1 MNPRKIKLNSMK
13 LLLSL
18 GLTGSVFSAVAN
30 ETITIGASPVPH
42 AEMLKFIKPAL
53 AKQGYDLKITEFSDY
68 ITPNLAVTQKQL
80 DANFFQHQ
88 PYLDQYNKDHGTN
101 LVTLVKV
108 HLEPMGVYANKNS
121 EAKFIQSKKA
131 TDILKGSKIGVPNDP
146 TNEGRALNILQA
158 NGILKIKADVAYP
171 TKKDIATNP
180 YNVQIVE
187 LDPAMLPRSLAGK
200 QIDLALINSN
210 FALLANLKPTRDAV
224 ILESINSPFA
234 NIVAVRPDE
243 LNQPK
248 MKALAKALT
257 SPEMKKF
264 IEQQYNG
271 AVIPAFQ

>member
-1 MNPRKIKLNSMK
+1 MKKI
-13 LLLSL
+13 LLTLGITACSL
-18 GLTGSVFSAVAN
+18 ANVMAN

-42 AEMLKFIKPAL
+42 AEMLKFVKPAL

-101 LVTLVKV
+101 LVALVKV
-108 HLEPMGVYANKNS
+108 HLEPMGIYANKTT
-121 EAKFIQSKKA
+121 EAKFITSKKA
-131 TDILKGSKIGVPNDP
+131 TDIVKGSKIGVPNDP

-158 NGILKIKADVAYP
+158 NGFIKVKAGVAYP
-171 TKKDIATNP
+171 TKKDVTANP
-180 YNVQIVE
+180 YNIQFVE

-200 QIDLALINSN
+200 QLDLAVINSN
-210 FALLANLKPTRDAV
+210 FALSANLKPTKDAV
-224 ILESINSPFA
+224 LLEGKNSPFA
-234 NIVAVRPDE
+234 NIVVVRPDE

-264 IEQQYNG
+264 IEQKYDG
-271 AVIPAFQ
+271 AVIPAF

>member
-1 MNPRKIKLNSMK
+1 MNQSNTNFIKKIILT
-13 LLLSL
+13 LSL
-18 GLTGSVFSAVAN
+18 TSCAFSVLAD

-42 AEMLKFIKPAL
+42 AEMLKFVKPAL

-88 PYLDQYNKDHGTN
+88 PYLTQYNKDHKTN
-101 LVTLVKV
+101 LVALVKV
-108 HLEPMGVYANKNS
+108 HLEPMGVYANKTS
-121 EAKFIQSKKA
+121 EAKFVQSKKA
-131 TDILKGSKIGVPNDP
+131 SDILKGSKIGVPNDP

-158 NGILKIKADVAYP
+158 NGVIKIKAGIVYP
-171 TKKDIATNP
+171 TKKDIVGNP

-200 QIDLALINSN
+200 QIDLAVINSN

-224 ILESINSPFA
+224 ILETKDSPFA
-234 NIVAVRPDE
+234 NIVVVRPDE

-248 MKALAKALT
+248 MKALAKVLT

-271 AVIPAFQ
+271 AVIPAF

>member
-1 MNPRKIKLNSMK
+1 MNQSNTNFIKKIILTLN
-13 LLLSL
+13 
-18 GLTGSVFSAVAN
+18 LTVSSFTVFAN

-42 AEMLKFIKPAL
+42 AEMLKFVKPTL

-88 PYLDQYNKDHGTN
+88 PYLTQYNKDHKTN
-101 LVTLVKV
+101 LVALVKV
-108 HLEPMGVYANKNS
+108 HLEPMGVYANKTS
-121 EAKFIQSKKA
+121 EAKFVQSKKA
-131 TDILKGSKIGVPNDP
+131 SDILTGSKIGVPNDP

-158 NGILKIKADVAYP
+158 NGVIKIKAGVVYP
-171 TKKDIATNP
+171 TKKDIIGNP
-180 YNVQIVE
+180 YNIQIVE

-200 QIDLALINSN
+200 QIDLAVINSN
-210 FALLANLKPTRDAV
+210 FAMLANLKPTRDAV
-224 ILESINSPFA
+224 ILETKDSPFA
-234 NIVAVRPDE
+234 NIVVVRPDE
-243 LNQPK
+243 LNQPR

-271 AVIPAFQ
+271 AVIPAF

>member
-1 MNPRKIKLNSMK
+1 MNKSNINFIKKITIA
-13 LLLSL
+13 LSF
-18 GLTGSVFSAVAN
+18 TGCLSTAFAN

-42 AEMLKFIKPAL
+42 AEMLKFVKPTL

-88 PYLDQYNKDHGTN
+88 PYLTEYNKDHKTN
-101 LVTLVKV
+101 LVALVKV
-108 HLEPMGVYANKNS
+108 HLEPMGVYANKTS

-131 TDILKGSKIGVPNDP
+131 NDILKGSKIGVPNDP

-158 NGILKIKADVAYP
+158 NGIVEIKAGVVYP
-171 TKKDIATNP
+171 TKKDIIGNP

-200 QIDLALINSN
+200 QIDLAVINSN

-224 ILESINSPFA
+224 ILETKDSPFA
-234 NIVAVRPDE
+234 NIVVVRPDE

-271 AVIPAFQ
+271 AVIPAF

>member
-1 MNPRKIKLNSMK
+1 MNKSNINFIKKITIA
-13 LLLSL
+13 LSF
-18 GLTGSVFSAVAN
+18 TGCLSTAFAN

-42 AEMLKFIKPAL
+42 AEMLKFVKPTL

-88 PYLDQYNKDHGTN
+88 PYLTEYNKDHKTN
-101 LVTLVKV
+101 LVALVKV
-108 HLEPMGVYANKNS
+108 HLEPMGVYANKTS

-131 TDILKGSKIGVPNDP
+131 NDILKGSKIGVPNDP

-158 NGILKIKADVAYP
+158 NGIVKIKAGVAYP
-171 TKKDIATNP
+171 TKKDIIGNP

-200 QIDLALINSN
+200 QIDLAVINSN

-224 ILESINSPFA
+224 ILETKDSPFA
-234 NIVAVRPDE
+234 NIVVVRPDE

-271 AVIPAFQ
+271 AVIPAF

>member
-1 MNPRKIKLNSMK
+1 MNKSNINFIKKITIA
-13 LLLSL
+13 LSF
-18 GLTGSVFSAVAN
+18 TGCLSTAFAN

-42 AEMLKFIKPAL
+42 AEMLKFVKPTL

-88 PYLDQYNKDHGTN
+88 PYLTEYNKDHKTN
-101 LVTLVKV
+101 LVALVKV
-108 HLEPMGVYANKNS
+108 HLEPMGVYANKTS
-121 EAKFIQSKKA
+121 EAKFTQSKKA
-131 TDILKGSKIGVPNDP
+131 NDILKGSKIGVPNDP

-158 NGILKIKADVAYP
+158 NGIVKIKAGVVYP
-171 TKKDIATNP
+171 TKKDIIGNP

-200 QIDLALINSN
+200 QIDLAVINSN

-224 ILESINSPFA
+224 ILETKDSPFA
-234 NIVAVRPDE
+234 NIVVVRPDE

-271 AVIPAFQ
+271 AVIPAF

>member
-1 MNPRKIKLNSMK
+1 MNQSNLNLVKKII
-13 LLLSL
+13 LSL
-18 GLTGSVFSAVAN
+18 GLTSCTFGVFAN
-30 ETITIGASPVPH
+30 EIITIGASPVPH
-42 AEMLKFIKPAL
+42 AEMLKFVKPAL

-88 PYLDQYNKDHGTN
+88 PYLTQYNQDHKTN
-101 LVTLVKV
+101 LVALVKV
-108 HLEPMGVYANKNS
+108 HLEPMGVYANKTS
-121 EAKFIQSKKA
+121 EAKFVQSKKA
-131 TDILKGSKIGVPNDP
+131 NDILKGSKIGVPNDP

-158 NGILKIKADVAYP
+158 NGVIKIKAGVVYP
-171 TKKDIATNP
+171 TKKDIIGNP
-180 YNVQIVE
+180 YNIQIIE

-200 QIDLALINSN
+200 QIDLAVINSN
-210 FALLANLKPTRDAV
+210 FAMLANLKPTRDAV
-224 ILESINSPFA
+224 ILEAKGSPFA
-234 NIVAVRPDE
+234 NIVVVRPDE

-271 AVIPAFQ
+271 AVIPAF